1 MRADIAD
8 ERSPQREKSSSAV
21 KRKLCADEEIAP
33 LVVAEKGFLTFARPL
48 DRTANAS
55 RRPGDEGE
63 LGIERIAGA
72 EIAADVAGHHPNAIG
87 RDAENTRELV
97 LLPDDAAAAGVER
110 GAAARRVIAADGGA
124 RLERH
129 AGDALDPGVEFHH
142 MCRVR
147 ERGRGRGGVANLGI
161 DADVRGSFVPEL
173 RGVRPGR
180 CDRVGHRGKRLE
192 VDAHAFGGI
201 LRLADAFRDHHG
213 DGLAGKA
220 GLVVGKH
227 AVG

>member
-1 MRADIAD
+1 
-8 ERSPQREKSSSAV
+8 
-21 KRKLCADEEIAP
+21 
-33 LVVAEKGFLTFARPL
+33 
-48 DRTANAS
+48 
-55 RRPGDEGE
+55 
-63 LGIERIAGA
+63 
-72 EIAADVAGHHPNAIG
+72 
-87 RDAENTRELV
+87 
-97 LLPDDAAAAGVER
+97 
-110 GAAARRVIAADGGA
+110 
-124 RLERH
+124 
-129 AGDALDPGVEFHH
+129 
-142 MCRVR
+142 MCRAR

-180 CDRVGHRGKRLE
+180 CDRVGHRGQRLE
-192 VDAHAFGGI
+192 VDAHAFGGV